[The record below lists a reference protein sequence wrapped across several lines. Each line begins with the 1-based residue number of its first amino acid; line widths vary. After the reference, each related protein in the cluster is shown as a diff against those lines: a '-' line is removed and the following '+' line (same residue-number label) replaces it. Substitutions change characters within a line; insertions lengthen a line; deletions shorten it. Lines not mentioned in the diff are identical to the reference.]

1 MCALAGAR
9 ALIFSPT
16 AGGLPTLDSVD
27 LSLLGAQ
34 AQAKASKPLAH
45 KNVAL
50 TKVSAVVCML
60 TACLMSSASCVT
72 CSVALVCGPGR
83 RMTTRFP
90 RF

>member
-1 MCALAGAR
+1 MSMCALAGAR
-9 ALIFSPT
+9 ALMYST

-50 TKVSAVVCML
+50 TKVSATAFML
-60 TACLMSSASCVT
+60 TA
-72 CSVALVCGPGR
+72 
-83 RMTTRFP
+83 
-90 RF
+90 